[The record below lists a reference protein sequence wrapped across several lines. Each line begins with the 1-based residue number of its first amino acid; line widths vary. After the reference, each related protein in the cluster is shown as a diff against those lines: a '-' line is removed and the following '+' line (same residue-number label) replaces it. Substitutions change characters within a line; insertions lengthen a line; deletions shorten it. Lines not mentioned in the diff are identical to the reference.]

1 MAYDRLMGD
10 DGESEV
16 RVWRARTARTRS
28 FVLGGLVGASAV
40 VAGLRRARRRRR
52 RPVQAGLGAFEGA
65 PCYRELLESERRD
78 GP

>member
-1 MAYDRLMGD
+1 MADGD
-10 DGESEV
+10 ESREA
-16 RVWRARTARTRS
+16 RGRRPRTARTRS

-40 VAGLRRARRRRR
+40 AATLRRARRRRG